1 MARTL
6 AEIRASRPMV
16 DRRKVLTTT
25 DAIIREHAA
34 EDGSEPA
41 APLSDFLA
49 RRPGQRGP
57 GRKPTKVQ
65 VTLRLEPEA
74 LDAWRGS
81 GAGWQA
87 RINDLLVREA
97 PKSKR
102 QA

>member
-6 AEIRASRPMV
+6 AEIRASRPAV
-16 DRRKVLTTT
+16 DRAKVRATTET
-25 DAIIREHAA
+25 MIRRHAA

-41 APLSDFLA
+41 RPLSDFVK

-57 GRKPTKVQ
+57 GRKPSKVQ

-97 PKSKR
+97 PKAKR